1 MEIIYTHR
9 TKKNT
14 ISTNKVLPTKE
25 GDYIYFIRLVPVFGG
40 KPRYKIGT
48 TNRPLQRLKEHL
60 KNYKYEFNIEVLW
73 FSPRYGSVE
82 TTTRVERRTIKFWSE
97 FLGWEYIPNDRFI
110 LPDDVT
116 EIFIRVRKDYFI
128 RI

>member
-14 ISTNKVLPTKE
+14 ISTNKNLPTKE
-25 GDYIYFIRLVPVFGG
+25 GDYIYFIRLVPVFDG

-60 KNYKYEFNIEVLW
+60 KNYHYEFNIEVLW
-73 FSPRYGSVE
+73 FSPRYNSVE
-82 TTTRVERRTIKFWSE
+82 TTTRVERRMIKFWSE
-97 FLGWEYIPNDRFI
+97 FLGWEYIPNDRFV

-116 EIFIRVRKDYFI
+116 EIFIRVRKDYPI

>member
-1 MEIIYTHR
+1 METIYTHR
-9 TKKNT
+9 TKRNT
-14 ISTNKVLPTKE
+14 ISSNMPIPTKE
-25 GDYIYFIRLVPVFGG
+25 GNYIYFIRLVPICGG
-40 KPRYKIGT
+40 IPRYKIGT

-73 FSPRYGSVE
+73 FSPRYSSVE
-82 TTTRVERRTIKFWSE
+82 TTTRVERRMIRFWSE

-110 LPDDVT
+110 LPDDVA
-116 EIFIRVRKDYFI
+116 EISIRVRKDYFI

>member
-14 ISTNKVLPTKE
+14 ISTNKNLPTKE
-25 GDYIYFIRLVPVFGG
+25 GDYIYFIRLVPVFDG

-60 KNYKYEFNIEVLW
+60 KNYHYEFNIEVLW
-73 FSPRYGSVE
+73 FSPRYNSVE
-82 TTTRVERRTIKFWSE
+82 TTTRVERRMIKFWSE

-110 LPDDVT
+110 LPDDVD
-116 EIFIRVRKDYFI
+116 EVVIRVRKDYPI

>member
-1 MEIIYTHR
+1 MKIIYTHR

-14 ISTNKVLPTKE
+14 ISTNKDLPTKE
-25 GDYIYFIRLVPVFGG
+25 GDYIYFIRLVPIFGD

-60 KNYKYEFNIEVLW
+60 KNYHYEFNIEVLW
-73 FSPRYGSVE
+73 FSPRYSSIE
-82 TTTRVERRTIKFWSE
+82 TTTRVERRMIKFWSE
-97 FLGWEYIPNDRFI
+97 FLGWEYIPNDRFV
-110 LPDDVT
+110 LPDDVD
-116 EIFIRVRKDYFI
+116 EVIIRVRKDYPI

>member
-1 MEIIYTHR
+1 METIYTHR
-9 TKKNT
+9 TKRNT
-14 ISTNKVLPTKE
+14 ISSNIPIPTKE
-25 GDYIYFIRLVPVFGG
+25 GNYIYFIRLVPVFGG

-73 FSPRYGSVE
+73 FSPRYSSVE

-116 EIFIRVRKDYFI
+116 EISIRVRKDYFI

>member
-1 MEIIYTHR
+1 METIYTHR
-9 TKKNT
+9 TKRNT
-14 ISTNKVLPTKE
+14 ISSNTPIPTRE
-25 GDYIYFIRLVPVFGG
+25 GNYIYFIRLVPVFGG

-73 FSPRYGSVE
+73 FSPRYSSVE

-116 EIFIRVRKDYFI
+116 EISIRVRKDYFI

>member
-1 MEIIYTHR
+1 MEIIYSHR
-9 TKKNT
+9 TKHNT
-14 ISTNKVLPTKE
+14 ISSNIPLPTKE
-25 GDYIYFIRLVPVFGG
+25 GDYVYFIRLVPMWGG
-40 KPRYKIGT
+40 MPRYKIGT
-48 TNRPLQRLKEHL
+48 TNRPLARLKEHI

-73 FSPRYGSVE
+73 FSPCYRSVE
-82 TTTRVERRTIKFWSE
+82 TTTRVERRMIKFWSE

-116 EIFIRVRKDYFI
+116 EIFIRVRKDYPI

>member
-1 MEIIYTHR
+1 METIYTHR
-9 TKKNT
+9 TKRNT
-14 ISTNKVLPTKE
+14 ISSNMPIPTKD
-25 GDYIYFIRLVPVFGG
+25 GNYIYFIRLVPICGG
-40 KPRYKIGT
+40 IPRYKIGT

-82 TTTRVERRTIKFWSE
+82 TTTRDERRMIRFWSE

-116 EIFIRVRKDYFI
+116 EISIRVRKDYFI